1 MSLSEYFFL
10 AWEFFSGD
18 VTNETATPNFPG
30 HMSKFQVMIILGQ
43 LNPWTKNKVEDLAL
57 WQMK

>member
-10 AWEFFSGD
+10 VWEFFSGD

-30 HMSKFQVMIILGQ
+30 HMSKFQVTIILG
-43 LNPWTKNKVEDLAL
+43 
-57 WQMK
+57 